1 MKGLRKKHNKQ
12 QQQTIKKIRQGEN
25 KQQKIRF
32 KLKHAI
38 IARNIIGLS
47 NLIET
52 QRLSESIK
60 INKSIKIISSNS
72 LLSIILISNISHRE
86 SGKN

>member
-32 KLKHAI
+32 KLKHGH
-38 IARNIIGLS
+38 NC
-47 NLIET
+47 T
-52 QRLSESIK
+52 KHYWIK
-60 INKSIKIISSNS
+60 QSD
-72 LLSIILISNISHRE
+72 
-86 SGKN
+86 